1 MSLRVGS
8 IRARLDLIADYLQEL
23 QPLAALD
30 KDQIISDVYKY
41 RTTERLEELI
51 IQASLDIA
59 RHILKEQYKIDPKEN
74 SNVFLE
80 LARVGIIES
89 DSGIKLSEAGSFRN
103 VLAHLYEKIDPE
115 KVVENISLVLR
126 YFSDFSEAL
135 DIYLDSLEGVNDD
148 TESP

>member
-80 LARVGIIES
+80 LARVGVIEA
-89 DSGIKLSEAGSFRN
+89 DFGMTLSEAGSFRN
-103 VLAHLYEKIDPE
+103 VLAHLYEKINPE
-115 KVVENISLVLR
+115 QVVENIQPILR
-126 YFSDFSEAL
+126 DFSAFSECI
-135 DIYLDSLEGVNDD
+135 DVYLDSLEGTNND